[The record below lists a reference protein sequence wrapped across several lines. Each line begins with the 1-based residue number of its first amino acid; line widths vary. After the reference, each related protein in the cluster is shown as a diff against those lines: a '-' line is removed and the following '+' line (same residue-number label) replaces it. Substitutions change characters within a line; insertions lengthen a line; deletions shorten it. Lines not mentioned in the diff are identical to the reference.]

1 MHHHLVSAF
10 GGKADNAGCAVAD
23 GALESNMEKNTF
35 KWLITATVA
44 VAFTASGWAQRVDP
58 GEIEFLS
65 SCAPCHG
72 AEGKGNGP
80 MSAALKAT
88 PPDLT
93 VLAKNNGGVFPFSN
107 VYEVIDGRKVVA
119 AHGTR
124 EMPAWGRVRSNLLY
138 PSDKFID
145 PSYDPEVIVRTRILA
160 VIDYLNH
167 IQEK

>member
-1 MHHHLVSAF
+1 M
-10 GGKADNAGCAVAD
+10 G
-23 GALESNMEKNTF
+23 KNTF
-35 KWLITATVA
+35 KWLITATLA
-44 VAFTASGWAQRVDP
+44 VAFTISGWAQRVDP

-72 AEGKGNGP
+72 SEGKGKGP

-88 PPDLT
+88 PSDLT
-93 VLAKNNGGVFPFSN
+93 VLAKNNGGVFPFSH
-107 VYEVIDGRKVVA
+107 VYEVIDGRKVIA

-160 VIDYLNH
+160 VIDYLNR

>member
-1 MHHHLVSAF
+1 M
-10 GGKADNAGCAVAD
+10 GKY
-23 GALESNMEKNTF
+23 TF

-44 VAFTASGWAQRVDP
+44 VAFTNFGWAQRVNP

-80 MSAALKAT
+80 MSAALKAI

-93 VLAKNNGGVFPFSN
+93 VLTKNNGGVFPFSN

-160 VIDYLNH
+160 VIDYLNR